1 MEADTV
7 IDTLVGQAIGGS
19 GGGLNGGNGS
29 GTVSQMSA
37 AGGGTQTGGAAF
49 GAGAANGRR
58 RRFLWWIWSL
68 TVHGGG
74 SGYIGGV
81 PSFKHTNG
89 TTYSPSTTA
98 GQRSGNGF
106 AKITFIT
113 F

>member
-1 MEADTV
+1 MEEMAIHLIQCKVAAAEVSTEVAEV
-7 IDTLVGQAIGGS
+7 IGVQAG
-19 GGGLNGGNGS
+19 
-29 GTVSQMSA
+29 
-37 AGGGTQTGGAAF
+37 
-49 GAGAANGRR
+49 
-58 RRFLWWIWSL
+58 
-68 TVHGGG
+68 GGG

>member
-1 MEADTV
+1 VEADTV

-68 TVHGGG
+68 TVQEEAQDILEEYHH
-74 SGYIGGV
+74 SNIQMEQ
-81 PSFKHTNG
+81 HIHLL
-89 TTYSPSTTA
+89 
-98 GQRSGNGF
+98 QRLD
-106 AKITFIT
+106 KIMVMGKLKLHL
-113 F
+113 